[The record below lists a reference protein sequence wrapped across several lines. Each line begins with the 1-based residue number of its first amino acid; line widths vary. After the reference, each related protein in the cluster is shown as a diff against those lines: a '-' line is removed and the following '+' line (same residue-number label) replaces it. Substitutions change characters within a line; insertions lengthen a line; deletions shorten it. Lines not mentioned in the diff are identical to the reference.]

1 MSAEEIFVATVFF
14 GIISAVFG
22 FTLSRIKDVETRI
35 DTRLNE
41 IETTSEHAYD
51 ERILEVKTGFN
62 SQLEDL
68 RRGLQGLR
76 TDIGAD
82 RNATNE
88 NRVKMARDMVT
99 RDDLKEGLDRL
110 VQEMDRRFPPYRRL
124 SDHQTPGDHR

>member
-1 MSAEEIFVATVFF
+1 MTAEEIFVATVLF

-35 DTRLNE
+35 DARLSE

-51 ERILEVKTGFN
+51 DRILDVKAGFN

-68 RRGLQGLR
+68 RRGLQALR

-99 RDDLKEGLDRL
+99 RDDLKEGLER
-110 VQEMDRRFPPYRRL
+110 VIQEMDRRFPPYRRL
-124 SDHQTPGDHR
+124 TDNPTGDHR